1 MRFLVCLMLCVI
13 ATSVNGAPAKPTE
26 PVAEVREIVVSADGF
41 VKGAVVTMP
50 TEINSPDE
58 LKKISLAADEI
69 EKIQKQVD
77 FKVVKV
83 ILFQWSGSGMDELTA
98 VVDKENVIFHYKRGL
113 TKDLRSHAKVFM
125 IPKKSK
131 FTVK

>member
-1 MRFLVCLMLCVI
+1 M
-13 ATSVNGAPAKPTE
+13 
-26 PVAEVREIVVSADGF
+26 AEVREIVVSAGGF
-41 VKGAVVTMP
+41 VKGAAVTMP
-50 TEINSPDE
+50 TEINSTDE

-77 FKVVKV
+77 FKVVKI

-125 IPKKSK
+125 IPKKSN